1 MMLRIVWDK
10 LRPDRIAE
18 KVFSLSVS
26 CTLAFAL
33 LVVAGTIIT
42 AAGQPE
48 SRAAALAERPIDFD
62 IPAQPLATALEAFST
77 VSGYQILMG
86 DAGSGAG
93 YSRAV
98 KGAFPPKEALIEVI
112 SGTGLEVRFT
122 SAKAAI
128 LIGHVSSRNVSTP
141 AVPGADQEQLEAQL
155 QNDVMRALCRNRA
168 TRPGDYRTALDLWV
182 NPSGHVERAELLSS
196 TGDPDRDKRIV
207 AALEALHSVPPPR
220 GLGQPTTLLLVP
232 KASDSVGACDA
243 SLPAVQRAGAR

>member
-18 KVFSLSVS
+18 KVCSLSAS

-33 LVVAGTIIT
+33 LVVPGTIIT

-62 IPAQPLATALEAFST
+62 IPAQPLATALEAFSA

-93 YSRAV
+93 YSRAI
-98 KGAFPPKEALIEVI
+98 KGAFFPKEALIQVI

-122 SAKAAI
+122 AAEAAI
-128 LIGHVSSRNVSTP
+128 LIGHVSSRNLSTP
-141 AVPGADQEQLEAQL
+141 ALPGGDQEQFEAQL
-155 QNDVMRALCRNRA
+155 QNDVMRVLCRNEA
-168 TRPGDYRTALDLWV
+168 TRPGHYRTALDLWV
-182 NPSGHVERAELLSS
+182 NPSGYVERAEPLSS

-207 AALEALHSVPPPR
+207 AALEALHSVPPPP

-232 KASDSVGACDA
+232 KASASVGACDA
-243 SLPAVQRAGAR
+243 LLPAVQRAGTR